1 LFEADKLIILVK
13 NWFPACPPLAGVRG
27 NGCKLNKKLKDI
39 TDEELVSSLKNK
51 ERGSVGI
58 LYDKYSSFIYG
69 LIYRI
74 VGSDETAED
83 LLQEA
88 FIRIWKNI
96 SSYDSSKA
104 KLITWMANIA
114 RNLAIDKVRSKDFKN
129 TRQNQDIDNY
139 VNIIEDNREGAFNPE
154 HIGVKEMLEKL
165 GPERSV
171 LIDMIYFKGY
181 TQNDAAKELG
191 IPLGTVKTR
200 IRSAINQLRSI
211 FNPEQ
216 K

>member
-1 LFEADKLIILVK
+1 M
-13 NWFPACPPLAGVRG
+13 
-27 NGCKLNKKLKDI
+27 
-39 TDEELVSSLKNK
+39 
-51 ERGSVGI
+51 
-58 LYDKYSSFIYG
+58 YDKYSSFLYG
-69 LIYRI
+69 LVFRI

-88 FIRIWKNI
+88 FVKIWKNI

-114 RNLAIDKVRSKDFKN
+114 RNLAIDKVRSKDYKN
-129 TRQNQDIDNY
+129 TLQNQDIDNY
-139 VNIIEDNREGAFNPE
+139 VNIIEDNREGAFSPE

-165 GPERSV
+165 GPDRRV